1 MKQMPTTR
9 ESANQYW
16 HPHHWSGSWW
26 QGEEEEHQ
34 WGLNERVES
43 EKWLQ
48 AAECGM
54 YRGGWFI
61 HGDTQSFCIRA
72 VTLLVDGREMRDFL
86 CITSQHFLKIYFPA
100 QIGRLSTQKVPSLPN
115 VCPFLKHIRK
125 NNVVKIKCFILFY
138 LPFLRSHCVH
148 YSISLLPTT
157 VPPSSFFFS
166 SKPEHD
172 LVMFWIRIHMYG
184 TAQKSSLTNRCC
196 WAQSVGNWAALP
208 WRVLS
213 TVEMDVL
220 MDRRRWRAWSVFF
233 LCAEEPLC
241 KSASGG
247 KK

>member
-157 VPPSSFFFS
+157 VPPSSFFF
-166 SKPEHD
+166 
-172 LVMFWIRIHMYG
+172 LQ
-184 TAQKSSLTNRCC
+184 T
-196 WAQSVGNWAALP
+196 
-208 WRVLS
+208 
-213 TVEMDVL
+213 
-220 MDRRRWRAWSVFF
+220 RAWPSYV
-233 LCAEEPLC
+233 LNQNPHVRYGSEKLIDKPLLLGTVC
-241 KSASGG
+241 WKLSCVALESAVYSGDG
-247 KK
+247 CSNG